1 MFMIVRMLSVK
12 ISRVD
17 PTLPLPAYQT
27 AGSVAFDLSPR
38 ADATIA
44 PGETVLLPA
53 NLIVEV
59 PAGYV
64 LLIAGRSSLPKR
76 GLVLANS
83 IGVIDQDYHGPQDEL
98 RLQLRNIT
106 DAPVTVKRGD
116 RLAQGFF
123 VPVERTQWQEL
134 QLEDVTAASRGGFGS
149 TGH

>member
-1 MFMIVRMLSVK
+1 MLS
-12 ISRVD
+12 IRITRID
-17 PTLPLPAYQT
+17 HTLPLPTYQT
-27 AGSVAFDLSPR
+27 SGAVAFDLSPR
-38 ADATIA
+38 VDAIIQ
-44 PGETVLLPA
+44 PNEVVLLPA

-59 PAGYV
+59 PKGYV

-83 IGVIDQDYHGPQDEL
+83 IGVVDQDYHGPQDEL

-123 VPVERTQWQEL
+123 MPVERAEWQEL
-134 QLEDVTAASRGGFGS
+134 QLEEVTAANRGGFGS
-149 TGH
+149 TGR

>member
-1 MFMIVRMLSVK
+1 MRVHV
-12 ISRVD
+12 SRID
-17 PTLPLPAYQT
+17 PSLPLPAYQT

-38 ADATIA
+38 VDAIIA
-44 PGETVLLPA
+44 PNAVVLVPA

-59 PAGYV
+59 PKGYV

-106 DAPVTVKRGD
+106 DQPVTVQRGD

-123 VPVERTQWQEL
+123 VPVERTEWQEI

-149 TGH
+149 TG

>member
-1 MFMIVRMLSVK
+1 MHVR

-17 PTLPLPAYQT
+17 SSLPLPAYQT
-27 AGSVAFDLSPR
+27 AGSVAFDLSTR
-38 ADATIA
+38 VDATIQ
-44 PGETVLLPA
+44 PGEVVLLPA
-53 NLIVEV
+53 NLVVEV
-59 PAGYV
+59 PNGYV

-106 DAPVTVKRGD
+106 DVPVTVKRGD

-123 VPVERTQWQEL
+123 VPVERAEWQEL
-134 QLEDVTAASRGGFGS
+134 ELTEVTAATRGGFGS
-149 TGH
+149 TGK

>member
-1 MFMIVRMLSVK
+1 MVHRMRVHV
-12 ISRVD
+12 SRID
-17 PTLPLPAYQT
+17 PSLPLPAYQT

-38 ADATIA
+38 VDAIIA
-44 PGETVLLPA
+44 PNAVVLVPA

-59 PAGYV
+59 PKGYV

-106 DAPVTVKRGD
+106 DQPVTVQRGD

-123 VPVERTQWQEL
+123 VPVERTEWQEI

-149 TGH
+149 TG

>member
-1 MFMIVRMLSVK
+1 MTVR

-38 ADATIA
+38 VDAVIQ
-44 PGETVLLPA
+44 PNEVVLLPA

-59 PAGYV
+59 PQGYV

-83 IGVIDQDYHGPQDEL
+83 IGIIDQDYHGPQDEL

-123 VPVERTQWQEL
+123 VPVERAEWQEIRID
-134 QLEDVTAASRGGFGS
+134 EIAAASRGGWGS
-149 TGH
+149 TGK